1 MMRTSIQQ
9 YAGYGLH
16 YHANNQLI
24 PNAADRI
31 LFQCLI
37 DLVRKQLAESLEN
50 QTILISQ
57 RRLGQLAGLNVFRTV
72 PVSLKRL
79 EELGLIKKFKNGIQI
94 FCDEYVALVQYYES
108 LDRTEKDDFVKRFS
122 ELGIEVLQKCNVD
135 IKPMCRAELLGMSGS
150 SIAKCC
156 TSAALSENEIK
167 NVAEVQHC
175 LSDGAVILSPENIA
189 LLQHS
194 ADELSKMLQ
203 KCNTLDSETS
213 ILDALNIAEVQH
225 CDKEAIKE
233 AILTGNFPE
242 SVKNDPQKCCT
253 CAISSV
259 ALLQHWTLKSVALL
273 QYSNNIYNNKNNKGG
288 EPLKNEVQE
297 NENIQEE
304 QKNIFEGFGQVD
316 VVNFEELSEKDK
328 EKLSKEIIVDE
339 HSQQILKRADRQLRA
354 RNSYRN
360 KPFIKVERVKEI
372 VDCLDEVVQ
381 SPVDFFLYQFWWGV
395 FDLYCNHY
403 HPSERINE
411 DGEIENE
418 PQSYDWKEMIG
429 APLPQDEIYQLAKN
443 VYEDLCGAVEQGR
456 YVYGDNN
463 EWEITFSFESF
474 KDFIPYEIFQW
485 APCTMR
491 DKSVPALKVAIDRF
505 YDISAPDITI
515 PSKGDKKQ
523 KNAQN
528 KKLIQEVLNANDIRL
543 TPMESAIKKFYD
555 AFVITGEENMIDE
568 FTDGSGTPLELG
580 GGLPDHILKPW
591 CYDLPSVGYS
601 EFTAI
606 FSTKYKPI
614 DGIHRK
620 AYIFSAEAVAEWNE
634 RNGYVNTV
642 AHSVIQL

>member
-1 MMRTSIQQ
+1 M
-9 YAGYGLH
+9 
-16 YHANNQLI
+16 
-24 PNAADRI
+24 
-31 LFQCLI
+31 
-37 DLVRKQLAESLEN
+37 KSLEN
-50 QTILISQ
+50 DTVLISKEKL
-57 RRLGQLAGLNVFRTV
+57 RLRAG
-72 PVSLKRL
+72 VSNRNTAKESIGRL
-79 EELGLIKKFKNGIQI
+79 EKLGLITAYRNGYKIH
-94 FCDEYVALVQYYES
+94 CDEFITLIKNYENLRES
-108 LDRTEKDDFVKRFS
+108 EKAQFLNDFEQHGTSIV
-122 ELGIEVLQKCNVD
+122 QKCT
-135 IKPMCRAELLGMSGS
+135 IPLQPMCRAELLGLSGS
-150 SIAKCC
+150 SVL
-156 TSAALSENEIK
+156 TE
-167 NVAEVQHC
+167 
-175 LSDGAVILSPENIA
+175 SPEMFKSEQVRDKEDENCSKVNNIPNNE
-189 LLQHS
+189 HS
-194 ADELSKMLQ
+194 EICSFLNSLAESLAKTVHNCTYFSQ
-203 KCNTLDSETS
+203 ECS
-213 ILDALNIAEVQH
+213 ILNILE
-225 CDKEAIKE
+225 CSEMNNEEKSLIRE
-233 AILTGNFPE
+233 AILTGEVPE
-242 SVKNDPQKCCT
+242 NVKNNLQNLFTFEHLTCSLLNIFTQKPVQKCT
-253 CAISSV
+253 PVI
-259 ALLQHWTLKSVALL
+259 
-273 QYSNNIYNNKNNKGG
+273 IYDKEKI
-288 EPLKNEVQE
+288 NEVPSPKTETE
-297 NENIQEE
+297 NEEKISEE
-304 QKNIFEGFGQVD
+304 IKKGFEGFGKVE
-316 VVNFEELSEKDK
+316 VINFDKPSEDDK
-328 EKLSKEIIVDE
+328 ADFGEIDE
-339 HSQQILKRADRQLRA
+339 HSQQVLKRADRQLRA

-395 FDLYCNHY
+395 FDLYCDHY

-528 KKLIQEVLNANDIRL
+528 KKLIQEILNANDIRL

-568 FTDGSGTPLELG
+568 FTDGGGTPLELG

-620 AYIFSAEAVAEWNE
+620 AYIFSAEAVAKWNE

-642 AHSVIQL
+642 AHSVIQS